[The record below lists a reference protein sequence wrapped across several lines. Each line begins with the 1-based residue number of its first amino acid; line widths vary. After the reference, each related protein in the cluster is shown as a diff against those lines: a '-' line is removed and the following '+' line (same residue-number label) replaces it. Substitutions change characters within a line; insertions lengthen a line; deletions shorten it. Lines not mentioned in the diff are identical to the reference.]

1 MYKKQVLLLLLLSLF
16 LLSAAPTQAEQL
28 QETGVSGAPIVQNL
42 TAETY
47 TDILC
52 TGTLSAVDNEGDPV
66 TFAIDQ
72 YPQRGDVELAA
83 DGETFVYTPHKGK
96 TGTDTFTYT
105 ATDSDGNQS
114 APATVTITVRKN
126 TAGIVYS
133 DMEGHSAHAAA
144 IHLAEAGIWTGRQL
158 GERYF
163 FDPEE
168 QVTRSEFL
176 AAAMTAAEI
185 EVSPEVQLTGF
196 ADDSAIA
203 AWAKGYASA
212 AVREGLVS
220 GNATDSGMAFR
231 GEDPITLREAAA
243 IMNRLLQVTD
253 VPLSQDDSGDWA
265 AQAMANMIS
274 VQVVE
279 AGNFGASL
287 PLTRGDAA
295 EILSAAADLL
305 KEEDTGFFHWP
316 W

>member
-1 MYKKQVLLLLLLSLF
+1 MYKKQAALLLLLSLF
-16 LLSAAPTQAEQL
+16 FLAAAPTQAEPL
-28 QETGVSGAPIVQNL
+28 QAAGSSGAPIVQNL
-42 TAETY
+42 TVETY
-47 TDILC
+47 TDVIC
-52 TGTLSAVDNEGDPV
+52 TGTLSAVDNEGDSV

-83 DGETFVYTPHKGK
+83 DGVTFVYTPHKGK

-105 ATDSDGNQS
+105 ATDSDGNLS
-114 APATVTITVRKN
+114 APATVTVTVRKN
-126 TAGIVYS
+126 TAGVFYS
-133 DMEGHSAHAAA
+133 DMVGNSAHAAA

-158 GERYF
+158 GEQYF
-163 FDPEE
+163 FDPDET
-168 QVTRSEFL
+168 VTRSEFL

-185 EVSPEVQLTGF
+185 PVSSAVQLTGF
-196 ADDSAIA
+196 ADDDAIA

-220 GNATDSGMAFR
+220 GDASDGGMAFR

-243 IMNRLLQVTD
+243 IMNRLLEVTD
-253 VPLSQDDSGDWA
+253 VPLSEDSSGDWA

-279 AGNFGASL
+279 AGAFGSSL
-287 PLTRGDAA
+287 PLTRGEAA
-295 EILSAAADLL
+295 KILSAAADLL
-305 KEEDTGFFHWP
+305 EEEEVGFFHWP